1 MFQLLCAVFIGGGTG
16 SVLRWWLGMKL
27 NPVHHAIPIGT
38 LTANLLGAFVIG
50 AGLAWFNRL
59 TGIDP
64 MWKLLIT
71 TGFCG
76 GLTTFSTF
84 SAEVVFLLQQGRVS
98 WALLNVAVNLL
109 GSFAMTAV
117 ASGSSRRPPAAKG
130 VINRQKKTRCLAGFY
145 ILLTRCL
152 QSDYVCSRRAFG
164 TVSDFELYALT
175 FSQSFET
182 VGLDCREVYEYIF
195 AAIFRS
201 NETESFGLIKPLN
214 VTFNLRHQNYLYMKN
229 RH

>member
-76 GLTTFSTF
+76 GFTTFSTF
-84 SAEVVFLLQQGRVS
+84 MQENCTLLSDGRFVHFS
-98 WALLNVAVNLL
+98 LYSIL
-109 GSFAMTAV
+109 SFA
-117 ASGSSRRPPAAKG
+117 
-130 VINRQKKTRCLAGFY
+130 L
-145 ILLTRCL
+145 
-152 QSDYVCSRRAFG
+152 
-164 TVSDFELYALT
+164 
-175 FSQSFET
+175 
-182 VGLDCREVYEYIF
+182 GLF
-195 AAIFRS
+195 AAFAGQ
-201 NETESFGLIKPLN
+201 FVVKA
-214 VTFNLRHQNYLYMKN
+214 V
-229 RH
+229 

>member
-38 LTANLLGAFVIG
+38 LTANLVGAFVIG

-59 TGIDP
+59 TDIDP

-84 SAEVVFLLQQGRVS
+84 S
-98 WALLNVAVNLL
+98 
-109 GSFAMTAV
+109 
-117 ASGSSRRPPAAKG
+117 
-130 VINRQKKTRCLAGFY
+130 
-145 ILLTRCL
+145 
-152 QSDYVCSRRAFG
+152 
-164 TVSDFELYALT
+164 
-175 FSQSFET
+175 
-182 VGLDCREVYEYIF
+182 LD
-195 AAIFRS
+195 
-201 NETESFGLIKPLN
+201 
-214 VTFNLRHQNYLYMKN
+214 TFNLYHTGDLMLAGLNILLNAVICICAVWAGYRIVFP
-229 RH
+229 RTAAA